1 LVEPAVA
8 PDDVRDG
15 LDLAL
20 RPFDVIVDIEVKQ
33 SVDVLVDQRSGEAAS
48 FSRSYILTNAFL

>member
-20 RPFDVIVDIEVKQ
+20 RPFGVIVDIEVKQ
-33 SVDVLVDQRSGEAAS
+33 SMDVLVYQRSGEV
-48 FSRSYILTNAFL
+48 RIILQVV